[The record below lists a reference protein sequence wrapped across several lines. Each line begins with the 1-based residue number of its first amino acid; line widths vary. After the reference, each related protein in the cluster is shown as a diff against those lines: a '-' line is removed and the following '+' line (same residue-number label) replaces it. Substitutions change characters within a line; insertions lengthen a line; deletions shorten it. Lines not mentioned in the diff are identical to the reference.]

1 MNELIHSFVSQLIPS
16 LHSFATNPQVPA
28 ELRSEL
34 SHPTRISFDASSE
47 NAVELRGSTQLNP
60 KRVQFLFKRFSKDR
74 LLHFPSFP
82 FTVKVPEWA
91 TALEEG
97 IRRAHYRQLE
107 CQR

>member
-1 MNELIHSFVSQLIPS
+1 MNPS
-16 LHSFATNPQVPA
+16 LHSFAINPQVPA

-34 SHPTRISFDASSE
+34 ARPTRISFDPSSE

-97 IRRAHYRQLE
+97 VRRAHYRQLE

>member
-1 MNELIHSFVSQLIPS
+1 MTTRFHPL
-16 LHSFATNPQVPA
+16 LHSFPTNPQVPF

-34 SHPTRISFDASSE
+34 AHPTRISFDSSSD

-82 FTVKVPEWA
+82 FTVKIPEWA

-97 IRRAHYRQLE
+97 IRLAHYRQLE